1 EALPGWKGEFWRRGV
16 GGAGWGLKPARWVG
30 GGGRG
35 DEPAGRAGE
44 RDPFTIARD
53 VAPVVFPPG
62 TRYAYSNPGIGM
74 LGYCVTAAM
83 QGTAEPDLRAMMLR
97 RVFGP
102 LGVDEAEWSI
112 GYNTPYVL
120 DGLTLYAGWGGGAFT
135 PRAVAR
141 VARLLL
147 AEGRWQGTTLLPEG
161 RVRQALTYAGL
172 PLPDRR
178 VDPAAPASGLA
189 WYGNQDG
196 TWPGVPRDAF
206 AGAGAQ
212 HQLLLAVP
220 SLGLIVVRNGG
231 SLEPPTGGVGFWS
244 AALRHV
250 FQPVVDALR

>member
-1 EALPGWKGEFWRRGV
+1 VL
-16 GGAGWGLKPARWVG
+16 
-30 GGGRG
+30 
-35 DEPAGRAGE
+35 
-44 RDPFTIARD
+44 
-53 VAPVVFPPG
+53 FPPG
-62 TRYAYSNPGIGM
+62 TRYAYSNPGIAM
-74 LGYCVTAAM
+74 LGYCVTAAVR
-83 QGTAEPDLRAMMLR
+83 GTAEPDLRAIMQR

-135 PRAVAR
+135 PRAVAL

-147 AEGRWQGTTLLPEG
+147 AGGRWQGAALLSEG

-172 PLPDRR
+172 PRPDRR
-178 VDPAAPASGLA
+178 ADPAAPASGLA
-189 WYGNQDG
+189 WYGNEDG
-196 TWPGVPRDAF
+196 VWPGIPRDAF

-231 SLEPPTGGVGFWS
+231 SLEPGSRAVGFWS

-250 FQPVVDALR
+250 FQPVVDAILCPP